1 MSIRQ
6 NILLSSAN
14 KSNVIDLNNDIT
26 LNFPSN
32 LFFKAPNYV
41 ELINFDLNLY

>member
-6 NILLSSAN
+6 NIILLSSAN

-32 LFFKAPNYV
+32 LFLKQLFK
-41 ELINFDLNLY
+41 LINF